1 MLENVRIVLVNT
13 SHSGNIGSVARAM
26 KVMGL
31 KSLFL
36 VNPLCE
42 IDDKT
47 KALASS
53 ANDIA
58 NNAVKF
64 DSLEDAVQDCHL
76 VVGASAR
83 SRNMRWP
90 LLEPANLAEKS
101 MNVINQNKKVAIVFG
116 NERVG
121 LTNEEIEHCN
131 YQMIIPANPEYSSLN
146 LAMAVQITSYEIW
159 KSYIS
164 KSTNKVT
171 NNNLQASNQEFNLL
185 FEHLISTLDDVGFLQ
200 KSQGNTIQSKLKKIF
215 IKADL
220 EEQEVNILRG
230 VLSSINKFTK

>member
-1 MLENVRIVLVNT
+1 MAT
-13 SHSGNIGSVARAM
+13 
-26 KVMGL
+26 
-31 KSLFL
+31 
-36 VNPLCE
+36 
-42 IDDKT
+42 
-47 KALASS
+47 
-53 ANDIA
+53 
-58 NNAVKF
+58 
-64 DSLEDAVQDCHL
+64 
-76 VVGASAR
+76 
-83 SRNMRWP
+83 
-90 LLEPANLAEKS
+90 LEPANLAEKS

-200 KSQGNTIQSKLKKIF
+200 KSQGNTIQSKLKNF
-215 IKADL
+215 YKANL